1 MTAVLPD
8 TGTAPAIAGP
18 VPPGRRSR
26 FFPRRGRPA
35 AAGRRRPVLP
45 YLLLLPASTV
55 LVVVL
60 GYPLVRLVVLS
71 TQRFGLRQQFGA
83 PAESVG
89 LANFERILGDRYF
102 WDVLR
107 RTLLFCVASVT
118 ITLVLGT
125 LIALLLVRLA
135 PGLRTALSVS
145 LLLAWAMPALT
156 ATVVWQWLFDTQ
168 YGLVNRVLS
177 ALGGDFQ
184 GHGWLERPLS
194 FYFVATIIVVW
205 MGVPFVAFTLHAGL
219 TQIPAETLE
228 AAAIDGA
235 GPWQRYR
242 DVILPFLAPLYLV
255 LAALSTLWNLKV
267 FTQIY
272 VLQQAGGITRE
283 TNLLGVWAYR
293 VSIGE
298 NRFDTGA
305 AVALVMVAIT
315 MVLTLAYL
323 HRMLRTEGDL

>member
-8 TGTAPAIAGP
+8 TGTASTPSGP
-18 VPPGRRSR
+18 VPAGRRVRSL
-26 FFPRRGRPA
+26 PWGRRP
-35 AAGRRRPVLP
+35 GRRRPSLP
-45 YLLLLPASTV
+45 YLLLLPATAV
-55 LVVVL
+55 LLVML

-71 TQRFGLRQQFGA
+71 TQRYGLAQVFGA

-89 LANFERILGDRYF
+89 LANFETILGDAYF
-102 WDVLR
+102 WAILQ
-107 RTLLFCVASVT
+107 RTLVFCVVNVAL
-118 ITLVLGT
+118 TLVLGT
-125 LIALLLVRLA
+125 VVALLLARLR
-135 PGLRTALSVS
+135 PGVRTALSAS

-168 YGLVNRVLS
+168 YGLVNRILT

-184 GHGWLERPLS
+184 GHGWLEDPIS
-194 FYFVATIIVVW
+194 FFFVATIVVVW

-235 GPWQRYR
+235 DAWQRFR
-242 DVILPFLAPLYLV
+242 DVILPTLAPLYLV
-255 LAALSTLWNLKV
+255 LAALSTLWDLKV

-272 VLQQAGGITRE
+272 VLQQAGGITRD

-298 NRFDTGA
+298 NRYDIGA
-305 AVALVMVAIT
+305 AVALVIVAIT
-315 MVLTLAYL
+315 FVLTFAYL
-323 HRMLRTEGDL
+323 RRLLRTEAL